1 MQSNTDL
8 IPNGQLCWVI
18 IHYRGKQ
25 KSKSSD
31 GSYLDLELTVDDGQ
45 PFNRRKIWDKIGDPF
60 DPANSEAYRQMG
72 MMAITR
78 MLEAG
83 KNAGPINQAGYNL
96 PDYGLLDGLRVAVKV
111 GVEKG
116 TGGYSDKNRVT
127 EYLTPNPESKSG
139 HKGWSQ
145 LQSGVHNADQK
156 VGMVQPASGF
166 AKPQG
171 SLFQKPQ
178 DSAVPAAT
186 HPAAMDSATVQ
197 NPTGQPAPATA
208 SPSNPGW
215 GKPPPAQ
222 PSAMHPSAW
231 LKQGNTQA

>member
-1 MQSNTDL
+1 MDFSSGAGMQSNTDL

-45 PFNRRKIWDKIGDPF
+45 PFNRRKIWDKVGDPF

-83 KNAGPINQAGYNL
+83 KGAGPHNPAGYNL
-96 PDYGLLDGLRVAVKV
+96 PEYSLLDGLRVAVKV
-111 GVEKG
+111 GIEKG
-116 TGGYSDKNRVT
+116 TGGYADKNRVT

-139 HKGWSQ
+139 NKGWAQ
-145 LQSGVHNADQK
+145 LQAGVHNADQK
-156 VGMVQPASGF
+156 VGMIPAASGF
-166 AKPQG
+166 AKPPQG
-171 SLFQKPQ
+171 NLFQKPQ
-178 DSAVPAAT
+178 PAMSALAADG
-186 HPAAMDSATVQ
+186 AAAEAASVAAVT
-197 NPTGQPAPATA
+197 
-208 SPSNPGW
+208 SPSSW
-215 GKPPPAQ
+215 GKPAPQPTPPGAT
-222 PSAMHPSAW
+222 PNW
-231 LKQGNTQA
+231 LTSTPA